1 MDEHYDAI
9 IIGGGVAGLTAALH
23 LAERGLKP
31 LILEADERAGGRL
44 SGKEA
49 ININGWKFPNEHGVH
64 GIWSSYLNLKTML
77 RRHGIIDRLIPATDE
92 QWIYRQNKFIGRV
105 NIGSMIRNSPL
116 PAPLHYLT
124 LLFHPKFMWMLSLSD
139 WASLFHVWGALL
151 MSIGIDPFV
160 EDQPLEGLTFGK
172 WLKRWGPAFRALFFG
187 LTRNGLSTNPDDV
200 PLAGFLAFLRFY
212 TVMRRDAWRFEYLP
226 NGGGGVCE
234 KLSAKITQ
242 HGGALRFKSRVKRV
256 EKDGDWITHYES
268 DGLRASIRSR
278 FVILASDS
286 PSAES
291 LILNSFHADVGAGSS
306 RPTQA
311 REPRSTWAR
320 EPRPYFFPHGL
331 AHAVI
336 RLWFGKQPRKHP
348 EAGIFSGDFV
358 MHNFFWLDKIY
369 DEYRKW
375 SDETGGACIEV
386 HVYGPEDVL
395 KQSDAV
401 LLTNVLTDFYRAF
414 PELRGH
420 LIKPHVQRNAA
431 THTLPALG
439 ARGTHLG
446 IETPWENFFCAGDWV
461 RHETPAFFLE
471 RACVTGLEAA
481 NRVLSLCGKESF
493 DVQPYPP
500 PEPLAAWI
508 EAMMMKGRKRMRRKS

>member
-1 MDEHYDAI
+1 MDNHYDAV
-9 IIGGGVAGLTAALH
+9 IIGGGIAGMTAALH

-31 LILEADERAGGRL
+31 LILEADERVGGRL
-44 SGKEA
+44 SGKEE
-49 ININGWKFPNEHGVH
+49 IVINGWKFPNEHGVH
-64 GIWSSYLNLKTML
+64 GVWSSYLNFKAML
-77 RRHGIIDRLIPATDE
+77 RRHGVIDKLIPANDE
-92 QWIYRQNKFIGRV
+92 QWIYRQHNFIGRV

-116 PAPLHYLT
+116 PAPLHYLP

-172 WLKRWGPAFRALFFG
+172 SLKRWGPAFRALFFG

-226 NGGGGVCE
+226 NGGGDVCE
-234 KLSAKITQ
+234 ELSAAITQ
-242 HGGALRFKSRVKRV
+242 LGGEIKYKSRVMRIA
-256 EKDGDWITHYES
+256 KDGDWIAHFES
-268 DGLRASIRSR
+268 DGLRESIRSR

-291 LILNSFHADVGAGSS
+291 IIGSSFHADGL
-306 RPTQA
+306 
-311 REPRSTWAR
+311 
-320 EPRPYFFPHGL
+320 FFPHGL
-331 AHAVI
+331 SHAVI
-336 RLWFGKQPRKHP
+336 RLWFDKQPRKHP
-348 EAGIFSGDFV
+348 EAGIFSGDFI

-375 SDETGGACIEV
+375 SDEKGGACIEV

-395 KQSDAV
+395 KQTDAV

-414 PELRGH
+414 PELKGH
-420 LIKPHVQRNAA
+420 LIKPHLQRNAA

-461 RHETPAFFLE
+461 WHQNPSFFLE

-500 PEPLAAWI
+500 PEPLAGWI
-508 EAMMMKGRKRMRRKS
+508 EAAMMRGRKRRRAKKVSS